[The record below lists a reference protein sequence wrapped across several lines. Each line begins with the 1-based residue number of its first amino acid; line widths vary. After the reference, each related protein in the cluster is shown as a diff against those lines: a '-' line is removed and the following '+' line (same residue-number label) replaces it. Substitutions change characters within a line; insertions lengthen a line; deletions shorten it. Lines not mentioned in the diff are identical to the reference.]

1 MALAFLTAGSYS
13 AAISSAG
20 SRFPSTIRI
29 FKELSLTK
37 AKTKMLVLY
46 DVFIKEA
53 SLRIL
58 FRDTSKFCIKDYTF
72 TAMRML
78 ITRAVE
84 YYSII
89 IQYSSSS
96 SLY

>member
-13 AAISSAG
+13 VAISSAG

-29 FKELSLTK
+29 FKRLSLTK

-58 FRDTSKFCIKDYTF
+58 FRDTSKFCMKDCTL